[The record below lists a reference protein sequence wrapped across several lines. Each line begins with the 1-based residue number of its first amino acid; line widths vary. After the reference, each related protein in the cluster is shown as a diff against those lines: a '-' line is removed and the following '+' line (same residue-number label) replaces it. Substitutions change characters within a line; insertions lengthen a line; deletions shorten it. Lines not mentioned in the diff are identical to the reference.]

1 MSVRRARRDGHFTV
15 MSNRHLQDAR
25 LSLKAKGLLS
35 VMLSLPEDWNYSV
48 RGLAAICREGRSAV
62 ASALRELEEAGYVAR
77 RRVHG
82 PDGRILDTTYAIY
95 ETPLEEAA
103 PPRPED
109 PAPAVPAPETPVPEG
124 LPQSNIQKP
133 NTDQQNKNGFFLD
146 PIPCQAA
153 PPPER
158 REGRRK
164 RVSFGASTA
173 RDAAEYRDLVREAIA
188 YDQLA
193 RRYPADRATLDTLT
207 ELMVEVLCARR
218 RTTRVAG
225 SDLPHETVRARF
237 MQLDSSHIEYV
248 LDSLRRTTTQVRNV
262 KQYLLAALYNAP
274 ATIDSYYDALVRH
287 DLAGT

>member
-103 PPRPED
+103 SPRPED

-173 RDAAEYRDLVREAIA
+173 RDAA
-188 YDQLA
+188 
-193 RRYPADRATLDTLT
+193 
-207 ELMVEVLCARR
+207 
-218 RTTRVAG
+218 
-225 SDLPHETVRARF
+225 
-237 MQLDSSHIEYV
+237 
-248 LDSLRRTTTQVRNV
+248 
-262 KQYLLAALYNAP
+262 
-274 ATIDSYYDALVRH
+274 
-287 DLAGT
+287 